1 MGHPKAAA
9 PVFFVV
15 VQINADDH
23 IGPRHL
29 QALNDIQ
36 PNTAQAKDHSL
47 CPSLDVGGV
56 QHSANAR
63 GHPATD
69 VANLVKRRIVA
80 HLGKRDFGH
89 NRVVGKGRTAHVMI
103 DRRAIEH
110 GKAAG
115 AVGHQALSLG
125 GANGGAQ
132 VGFARQARRAFA
144 AFGRVQRDDMIA
156 HFQRFHPRPHGNHHA
171 RPFMAQ
177 NGWKQPFGISA

>member
-23 IGPRHL
+23 IGPGHL
-29 QALNDIQ
+29 QALNNVQ
-36 PNTAQAKDHSL
+36 PNPAQAKDHRL
-47 CPSLDVGGV
+47 GPRFDIGGV
-56 QHSANAR
+56 QHSADAR
-63 GHPATD
+63 CHPAAD

-80 HLGKRDFGH
+80 HLGKRNFWH
-89 NRVVGKGRTAHVMI
+89 NRVVGKGRTAHVVI
-103 DRRAIEH
+103 DRRAIQH

-115 AVGHQALSLG
+115 AIRHQALALG
-125 GANGGAQ
+125 RTNGGAE

-144 AFGRVQRDDMIA
+144 AFGRIKRNDVIA

-177 NGWKQPFGISA
+177 NGRKQPFGISA